1 MMKFKRVQL
10 TITAFLLL
18 LLSNA
23 QPATND
29 APVEMADTFYTEGKV
44 FVVVVVVSVL
54 VLGILFYLFLLDK
67 KIKRLEKNLNNRTS
81 K

>member
-29 APVEMADTFYTEGKV
+29 ATVEMADTFYTEGKV